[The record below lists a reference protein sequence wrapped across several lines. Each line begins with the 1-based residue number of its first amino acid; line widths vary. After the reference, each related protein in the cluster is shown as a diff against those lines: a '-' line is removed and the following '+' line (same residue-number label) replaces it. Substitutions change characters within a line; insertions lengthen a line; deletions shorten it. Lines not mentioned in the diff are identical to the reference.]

1 MSIFFDIILHFIN
14 NFQGHFSQNLQYEG
28 VIRDI
33 NMLSKES
40 PFKLREE
47 SGFSVK
53 SSIKHITTID
63 TRDSKVLANEG
74 IFFQMVMEVAGF
86 GGDVKFLRNYF
97 TSQFYSKIS
106 KDVVSCVFDN
116 YLLFIWK
123 VIFFKKKF
131 YEGIP
136 RIIWRR
142 SSH

>member
-1 MSIFFDIILHFIN
+1 
-14 NFQGHFSQNLQYEG
+14 
-28 VIRDI
+28 
-33 NMLSKES
+33 MLSKES

-74 IFFQMVMEVAGF
+74 VFFQMVMEVAGF

-106 KDVVSCVFDN
+106 KDVVSLLFTFIDN

-123 VIFFKKKF
+123 LEINIF
-131 YEGIP
+131 
-136 RIIWRR
+136 
-142 SSH
+142 

>member
-1 MSIFFDIILHFIN
+1 
-14 NFQGHFSQNLQYEG
+14 
-28 VIRDI
+28 
-33 NMLSKES
+33 MLSKES

-74 IFFQMVMEVAGF
+74 VFFQMVMEVAGF

-106 KDVVSCVFDN
+106 KDVVSLFFAFIDN
-116 YLLFIWK
+116 YNSSK
-123 VIFFKKKF
+123 SYIFKIF
-131 YEGIP
+131 YEGIS
-136 RIIWRR
+136 RIIWWR
-142 SSH
+142 SPY